1 MKTIESLYQL
11 FDVLPNCSND
21 ELRRAYLRALLAHH
35 PDKNLHDID
44 AATVRTQEI
53 NIGYAKLKEIRANKE
68 YYGDDW
74 QTVIVDEGL
83 IIEVSF
89 GNVDLDDIAERKS
102 SFQNDWKRYKKNS
115 SDPVASLRLI
125 NSAFRAER
133 ANDINELLLNPIL
146 IDSATILLSFV
157 DKDSASAT
165 FLKWAEY
172 LRKKDHVKE
181 AVQLLEDVFAA
192 GIKWETVTDVLR
204 SLHYSWA
211 KYVDPITG
219 GKPSP
224 EVSIVHLNRIIEL
237 GFKYDYIYKFL
248 AEAYYVLGDVEKA
261 RSYLAQAYQINPE
274 LAGAVKISSA
284 LGFSSTVSSSN
295 RTEKKSEKYKWS
307 RLKQIP
313 TPKQVYEWAVT
324 ENWDPL
330 IEFANPNHY
339 SPRIIS
345 KARRTFDQIA
355 DSLGKYRDQKSID
368 ALINLIDL
376 TYYWDVK
383 ATAVTSLSKIG
394 EDSVYSFLERQ
405 TFTNTYGEMHLK
417 VCLSYLKSR
426 LDKNLLAKL
435 DIAPENDLFIQA
447 KQAYKKKEYGKARV
461 ILEYLLGKIEPTY
474 SSYFEIKILLA
485 RSCAEM
491 SDVSTSI
498 ELTEPIFH
506 KLPKKLRDDISSDL
520 ESWIYRILMS
530 HGYSVMR
537 DEQYQCGIEILLERS
552 LAAKKPDEILDN
564 LRAMTRWLELLGLG
578 DLAQWVRQLIRLE
591 APGTWYVD
599 GHDRVNYIQTVDLSP
614 DMKKFFGDMERQLK
628 SEVAFTLQRVIKST
642 AFLNDANSIN
652 DNN

>member
-11 FDVLPNCSND
+11 FDVSPTCSDD
-21 ELRRAYLRALLAHH
+21 ELRRAYLRALLKHH
-35 PDKNLHDID
+35 PDKNPHDID

-53 NIGYAKLKEIRANKE
+53 NVGYTKLKELRANQE
-68 YYGDDW
+68 YYGDNRK
-74 QTVIVDEGL
+74 TVIVDEGL
-83 IIEVSF
+83 IIEFSF

-115 SDPVASLRLI
+115 SDPVVALRLI

-146 IDSATILLSFV
+146 IDSATVLLSFV
-157 DKDSASAT
+157 DEDAAGVT

-172 LRKKDHVKE
+172 LRKKTHIKE
-181 AVQLLEDVFAA
+181 AVQLLEDVFEA
-192 GIKWETVTDVLR
+192 GLKWETIADELR

-211 KYVDPITG
+211 KYIDPITG
-219 GKPSP
+219 SNPSP
-224 EVSIVHLNRIIEL
+224 EISIVHLNRIIDL

-248 AEAYYVLGDVEKA
+248 AEAYYALGDIEQA
-261 RSYLAQAYQINPE
+261 RGYLAQAYEINPE
-274 LAGAVKISSA
+274 LSGAVKISRA
-284 LGFSSTVSSSN
+284 LGFSGTVSSSN

-307 RLKQIP
+307 RPQQIP
-313 TPKQVYEWAVT
+313 TPEQVYEWAVA
-324 ENWDPL
+324 ENWVPL

-355 DSLGKYRDQKSID
+355 DSLGKYRDPKSIE
-368 ALINLIDL
+368 ALINLIDS

-383 ATAVTSLSKIG
+383 ATAITSLSKIG
-394 EDSVYSFLERQ
+394 DDSVYSFLERQ

-417 VCLSYLKSR
+417 ICLSYLKSR
-426 LDKNLLAKL
+426 LDKSILTKL
-435 DIAPENDLFIQA
+435 DIASENDLFIQA

-461 ILEYLLGKIEPTY
+461 ILEYLLGRIEPTY

-498 ELTEPIFH
+498 ELTEPIFS
-506 KLPKKLRDDISSDL
+506 KLAKKLRDDISSDL

-530 HGYSVMR
+530 HGYSVMK

-564 LRAMTRWLELLGLG
+564 LQAMTRWLELLGLG
-578 DLAQWVRQLIRLE
+578 DLTQRIRQLIRVE
-591 APGTWYVD
+591 APGTLYVD
-599 GHDRVNYIQTVDLSP
+599 AHDRENYIQSVDLSEK
-614 DMKKFFGDMERQLK
+614 MKEFFFVVETQIK
-628 SEVAFTLQRVIKST
+628 SGVVPKLQRTIKST
-642 AFLNDANSIN
+642 LSLDNTNLVND
-652 DNN
+652 DN